1 MGGTMRLEFED
12 DDLRRLA
19 FDSSHHTR
27 RWSPAVTRS
36 FRKVIGLIRSATSDR
51 DLRALKGLRLEKLR
65 GFTDGRHS
73 VRINAQYRL
82 IIRFDTVD
90 DKRIVIAI
98 DALDYH

>member
-1 MGGTMRLEFED
+1 MR
-12 DDLRRLA
+12 
-19 FDSSHHTR
+19 SSS
-27 RWSPAVTRS
+27 WPSVCS
-36 FRKVIGLIRSATSDR
+36 SCDR